1 MRSPCSCVSSTT
13 LRAHSSP
20 TPVTPALPHAPCAHE
35 QHGLPPPATSSR
47 TISALPAMARP
58 AWRIISTPHSALRV
72 LNTIVDGRTKIMNAL
87 TSIRGA
93 CIPAFPSL
101 QESPWAATLLAR
113 QASYYSLTL
122 DEFQATFAGASH
134 QRRLAP
140 SGSPRSRRCSP
151 PRKPLGA
158 QIRVRVTGLLC
169 AFSLRRQNSSA
180 AITRVAGSAGSAGR
194 GFTGVA
200 GGAEGSNG
208 SAGSDGTRP
217 SSGGIAMGVGMG
229 GGMGGGVGG
238 GVGMGGGMVPTV
250 YGVGAG
256 MGAGMV
262 ASMGAGMVAGMG
274 AGGLWGLAGAGMV
287 AADEVGGGGERWGGH
302 SVPFRADLVLPCAG
316 PSSQNR
322 TAPFWKLPSAPRWA
336 PCLSGVFLLS
346 PLPHLHCAPHTLH
359 HRSPALPVTCPL
371 RYRHRASLPDA
382 VKKLARRLLFD
393 KSASDNHE
401 RSILTKLKQQCGGH
415 FTSKMEGMVRVSL
428 NAHTHICTPLPLH
441 SCCLSFALLTHT
453 AIRVTDL
460 TLAPEQ
466 QAAFEEYLADSPGH
480 SPGIDLSVTVLTTVF
495 WPSYKSSDLALP
507 AEMVRCVEVFKEFYQ
522 TKTKHRK
529 LMCIYSQGT
538 CNITGK
544 FTAKP
549 IELIVT
555 TYQAAVLLL
564 FNASERL
571 TDEDIVRL
579 LHSLS
584 CDKYKILVK
593 KPAGKTIEQS
603 DVFAFNPSFT
613 DKMRRIKVCALPAC
627 LVYFARP
634 SRVCLT
640 VECRL
645 GVAALVMAQLP
656 AAMPQASHNSL
667 PDPWRV
673 RCHAV
678 FCGGVCVE
686 TSRCH
691 CRHRRV
697 HCAHH
702 EEPQGAGPPAAR
714 ARMRR
719 ATRPHVQGN
728 APPSSHTLPACASRL
743 LSLLSCKFSA
753 KVTGHKAIKKRTE
766 DLIARENLQRD
777 KENPTN
783 FRYLA

>member
-1 MRSPCSCVSSTT
+1 MLRQLPSPNTCPP
-13 LRAHSSP
+13 AHHA
-20 TPVTPALPHAPCAHE
+20 TMPHAMPPCPRP
-35 QHGLPPPATSSR
+35 HGVLQSYMRGAGGGVVRGAPGMHALLHWRRGGAGRAGAGRAGAGRADAGRAGAGMERRGKGEARERRGAGKGGRGKGVVRGGARRVPRVARTPPPPPARAPSPRCPPWRAPRGESFPRVVAHGPDAEQR
-47 TISALPAMARP
+47 TTHPRALVRSALATLRRGTGRESERGEREGGESGTRGEGRGERRRGGVTTDKARYGDLLESGGT
-58 AWRIISTPHSALRV
+58 A
-72 LNTIVDGRTKIMNAL
+72 G
-87 TSIRGA
+87 GA
-93 CIPAFPSL
+93 CNKGACREHA
-101 QESPWAATLLAR
+101 ESPWAATLLAR

-200 GGAEGSNG
+200 GGAGGSNG

-229 GGMGGGVGG
+229 VGMGGGVGG
-238 GVGMGGGMVPTV
+238 GVGMGGGMVPTA

-262 ASMGAGMVAGMG
+262 AGMG
-274 AGGLWGLAGAGMV
+274 AG
-287 AADEVGGGGERWGGH
+287 
-302 SVPFRADLVLPCAG
+302 ADLVLRCAG

-371 RYRHRASLPDA
+371 RYRHCAYLPDA

-393 KSASDNHE
+393 KSANDNHE

-415 FTSKMEGMVRVSL
+415 FTSKMEGMV
-428 NAHTHICTPLPLH
+428 
-441 SCCLSFALLTHT
+441 
-453 AIRVTDL
+453 TDL

-466 QAAFEEYLADSPGH
+466 QAAFEEYLADNPGH
-480 SPGIDLSVTVLTTVF
+480 SPGIDLTVTVLTTVF

-529 LMCIYSQGT
+529 LTCIYSQGT

-555 TYQAAVLLL
+555 TYLAAVLLL

-584 CDKYKILVK
+584 CAKYKILVK

-613 DKMRRIKVCALPAC
+613 DKMRRIK
-627 LVYFARP
+627 
-634 SRVCLT
+634 
-640 VECRL
+640 
-645 GVAALVMAQLP
+645 
-656 AAMPQASHNSL
+656 
-667 PDPWRV
+667 
-673 RCHAV
+673 
-678 FCGGVCVE
+678 
-686 TSRCH
+686 
-691 CRHRRV
+691 
-697 HCAHH
+697 
-702 EEPQGAGPPAAR
+702 
-714 ARMRR
+714 
-719 ATRPHVQGN
+719 
-728 APPSSHTLPACASRL
+728 
-743 LSLLSCKFSA
+743 
-753 KVTGHKAIKKRTE
+753 
-766 DLIARENLQRD
+766 
-777 KENPTN
+777 
-783 FRYLA
+783 